1 MKTFIINKNDA
12 DQRLDKFLTKACP
25 SLPKSAMYKYIRKK
39 RIKINGKRAEIS
51 TRLLEN
57 DKIELYINDDFFE
70 GIPQKERN
78 TCSDVA
84 VAYEDENILIAN
96 KPFGMV
102 VHEDESGDKDTL
114 INRIISY
121 LIERNEYNPDAE
133 NSFVPALCNR
143 IDRNTAGL
151 VIAAKN
157 AETLRIMNEKIK
169 EKEIEKSYL
178 CIVHGCPGKK
188 SGTLKSFMKKD
199 SSKNRV
205 FVYDVP
211 KPDAKTAITKYRVLE
226 TKGRLSL
233 LEIDLITGRTHQIRA
248 HMAHIGHPLLGDGK
262 YGTNELNRPYN
273 AKHQALCSYK
283 LKFAF
288 KDKNALSYLNGKTV
302 KIENA
307 LDIIGWNNSQ

>member
-1 MKTFIINKNDA
+1 MKTFIVNKNDA

-51 TRLLEN
+51 TRLMEN
-57 DKIELYINDDFFE
+57 DKIELYINDDFFDNASS
-70 GIPQKERN
+70 KERSAS
-78 TCSDVA
+78 SDIDVS
-84 VAYEDENILIAN
+84 YEDENILIVN
-96 KPFGMV
+96 KPFGLV
-102 VHEDESGDKDTL
+102 VHEDESGDNDTL

-121 LIERNEYNPDAE
+121 LIEKGEYNPDKE

-157 AETLRIMNEKIK
+157 AESLRVMNEKIK

-178 CIVHGCPGKK
+178 CIVHYCPRKK
-188 SGTLKSFMKKD
+188 SDILKSFMKKD

-205 FVYDVP
+205 FVYDTP
-211 KPDAKTAITKYRVLE
+211 KADAKTAITKYRVIE
-226 TKGRLSL
+226 TKNKLSL

-283 LKFAF
+283 LKFNF
-288 KDKNALSYLNGKTV
+288 NDENSLSYLNGKTI

-307 LDIIGWNNSQ
+307 INVIGWNNL

>member
-39 RIKINGKRAEIS
+39 RIKVNGKRAEIS

-78 TCSDVA
+78 TLSDVD

-121 LIERNEYNPDAE
+121 LIEKNEYNPDAE

-157 AETLRIMNEKIK
+157 AVALRIMNEKIK

-211 KPDAKTAITKYRVLE
+211 KPDAKTAITKYSVLE
-226 TKGRLSL
+226 SKGNLSL
-233 LEIDLITGRTHQIRA
+233 MEISLITGRTHQIRA

-262 YGTNELNRPYN
+262 YGTNELNRPYK

-283 LKFAF
+283 LQFAF
-288 KDKNALSYLNGKTV
+288 KDENALSYLNGKTV

-307 LDIIGWNNSQ
+307 LKIIGWNNFQ